1 MADVKWI
8 KISINMF
15 DDEKVK
21 IIQAMNKGDSIL
33 MIWIRLIILAGKV
46 NSGGYLYVNE
56 NLPYD
61 NKMLATI
68 LNKPLKLIE
77 LAIKIFLD
85 LEMIEMTDKG
95 MFITNFEK
103 YQNIDGLEKIK
114 EQNRIRKQKQRDK
127 MKNEC
132 VTENATSR
140 DSHVTVTQ
148 QNKNKKEN
156 KNIENIIR
164 VYEEEIGHA
173 TSFSF
178 SVLDSYLDD
187 LQEEMII
194 KAIQIASS
202 NNKKSLNYIEGI
214 LKSWISK
221 GYKVLA
227 DIENEKCKNNIDDT
241 EKRVMEALY
250 GRQGTN

>member
-68 LNKPLKLIE
+68 LNKPPKLIE
-77 LAIKIFLD
+77 LAIKTFLD

-103 YQNIDGLEKIK
+103 YQNIDGLERIK
-114 EQNRIRKQKQRDK
+114 EQNRIRKQRQREK
-127 MKNEC
+127 IKEGNVTNN
-132 VTENATSR
+132 VTER

-148 QNKNKKEN
+148 QNKKENKKEN
-156 KNIENIIR
+156 KNIEKIIR

-173 TSFSF
+173 TSFTLT
-178 SVLDSYLDD
+178 VLDSYLDD
-187 LQEEMII
+187 LSEDMII
-194 KAIQIASS
+194 KAIQISSS

-214 LKSWISK
+214 LKSWIAK

-227 DIENEKCKNNIDDT
+227 DTENEKCKNNIDDT

-250 GRQGTN
+250 GR